1 MTRYDGAMRSC
12 VAAVSLCLLGCINV
26 TPPLPPPDAATA
38 DAVPDAAFVPDAGA
52 VPDDAPA
59 EVVDSG
65 PPCPAALGAP
75 TPRTAVPPRGPMD
88 DALRINHLQ
97 AKGTH
102 NSYHLRPA
110 IIGPDWDYSHAP
122 LDEQLE
128 SQGVRALELDI
139 RWDARCGRFRVFHLP
154 ILDPRTTCDLF
165 TDCLALVR
173 RWSDAH
179 PAHHPLFLQIEP
191 KDAWDAPTTELR
203 MTAMEAEI
211 LSVFPRQLVVTPD
224 EVRGDAASLPEAIRT
239 RGWPTLGASRGRVL
253 FFIDRTDAL
262 RDVYTHGGRDLA
274 GRLAFID
281 SALGDPFAG
290 VMVLNNPNRADVPAA
305 VRAGYLVRVFSWTAG
320 NAVLDPAV
328 TAAGLASGAHIISTD
343 FPDTARG
350 GVEGVR
356 IPGGAP
362 SRCNPLTAPAGCT
375 AEAVEALPR

>member
-1 MTRYDGAMRSC
+1 MTRYDGAMKPRLL
-12 VAAVSLCLLGCINV
+12 AVSLALLGCEGTTV
-26 TPPLPPPDAATA
+26 APTMDAAT
-38 DAVPDAAFVPDAGA
+38 PDAPDVPALAVDALEET
-52 VPDDAPA
+52 DTRPA
-59 EVVDSG
+59 
-65 PPCPAALGAP
+65 CPAALGAP
-75 TPRTAVPPRGPMD
+75 TPRTVGPTRGPMD

-110 IIGPDWDYSHAP
+110 IVGPDWDYSQAP

-139 RWDARCGRFRVFHLP
+139 RWDSRCGRFRVFHLP
-154 ILDPRTTCDLF
+154 ILDPRSTCDLF
-165 TDCLALVR
+165 TDCLGVVR

-179 PAHHPLFLQIEP
+179 PSHHPLMIQIEP
-191 KDAWDAPTTELR
+191 KDAWDAATTEQR

-211 LSVFPRQLVVTPD
+211 LSVYPRDLVITPD
-224 EVRGDAASLPEAIRT
+224 EVRGVAASLPEAIRT

-253 FFIDRTDAL
+253 FFIDRTDSL
-262 RDVYTHGGRDLA
+262 RDVYTHGGRDLM

-281 SALGDPFAG
+281 SAVGDPFAG
-290 VMVLNNPNRADVPAA
+290 VMVLNNPNGANVPEA

-320 NAVLDPAV
+320 DAVLHPAV

-343 FPDTARG
+343 FPAMARG

-356 IPGGAP
+356 IPGGTP
-362 SRCNPLTAPAGCT
+362 SRCNPLVAPMGCT
-375 AEAVEALPR
+375 SAAIESLPR